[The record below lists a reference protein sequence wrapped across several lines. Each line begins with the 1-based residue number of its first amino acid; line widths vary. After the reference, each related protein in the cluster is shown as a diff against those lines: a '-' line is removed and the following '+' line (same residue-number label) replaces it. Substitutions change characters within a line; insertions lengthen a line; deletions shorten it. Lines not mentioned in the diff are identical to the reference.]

1 MPGVSG
7 ETVVTT
13 LVCFLFCM
21 RGCGRVE
28 RPAFPAPSE
37 FQMRFTRCQ
46 NSRAPRGENVEVC
59 VCFIPP
65 PRSGGVETSEARSW
79 VAHRERSERCDGWGA
94 VSASEAFA
102 HLRGLPHPALRA
114 TLPTKGHKR
123 GRDKK
128 DQACAR
134 NEARSPDERSE
145 IRGVCPPSFPDIAT
159 TGSERDTYC
168 PRNRCNDD
176 VVELIQKHCSSWRPR
191 TCRRI
196 RRARPWRGR

>member
-1 MPGVSG
+1 MPGESG
-7 ETVVTT
+7 EPTVTT

-37 FQMRFTRCQ
+37 FQMRFTLPKLARTTRREC
-46 NSRAPRGENVEVC
+46 RGVC
-59 VCFIPP
+59 VLHPSSREAVGSRRAKLGLGWHIA
-65 PRSGGVETSEARSW
+65 SGANDVTGGGLFPQARHSRTC
-79 VAHRERSERCDGWGA
+79 VGC
-94 VSASEAFA
+94 
-102 HLRGLPHPALRA
+102 PHPALRA

-145 IRGVCPPSFPDIAT
+145 IRGVCPQSFPDIAT

-176 VVELIQKHCSSWRPR
+176 VVELIQKHCSSWRPGIF
-191 TCRRI
+191 RRI
-196 RRARPWRGR
+196 RQVHRRRGR